1 MPIQTKGALKMP
13 SAGDWERDR
22 YRTMFPDIGAE
33 HGVKFLEDRGFKL
46 TKDFEWL
53 HPPERLANEEE
64 LFVIQFLC
72 NEWDFGWIVPKHW
85 ENEVRDANRS

>member
-1 MPIQTKGALKMP
+1 MP

-22 YRTMFPDIGAE
+22 
-33 HGVKFLEDRGFKL
+33 
-46 TKDFEWL
+46 
-53 HPPERLANEEE
+53 
-64 LFVIQFLC
+64 C